1 METGLCKKTLWLKKA
16 QIPKENINDT
26 VKARIFFLKAL
37 DKNQYKGNVINK
49 AIINV
54 ADKAKCRK
62 VKIIAVTEVILMKLS
77 QKIAKNQRNKS
88 LIN

>member
-26 VKARIFFLKAL
+26 VKAKIFFLKAL
-37 DKNQYKGNVINK
+37 AKSQYKGKVINK

-54 ADKAKCRK
+54 ADKAK
-62 VKIIAVTEVILMKLS
+62 
-77 QKIAKNQRNKS
+77 
-88 LIN
+88 